1 MKTRQECIEILKAHE
16 SELRNKFGIS
26 YMRVFG
32 SVARDEQHDGSDV
45 DVCVVMNPD
54 MLLHVRLKRFLEE
67 QLNCAV
73 DVVRLHKN
81 MNETLKNEI
90 DRDGIEIFA

>member
-1 MKTRQECIEILKAHE
+1 MKTRQEYIEILKAHVADFQQ
-16 SELRNKFGIS
+16 KFGVS
-26 YMRVFG
+26 YMCIFG
-32 SVARDEQHDGSDV
+32 SVARNEQHDGSDV
-45 DVCVVMNPD
+45 DVCVAMSPD
-54 MLLHVRLKRFLEE
+54 LLLHVRLKRFLEE